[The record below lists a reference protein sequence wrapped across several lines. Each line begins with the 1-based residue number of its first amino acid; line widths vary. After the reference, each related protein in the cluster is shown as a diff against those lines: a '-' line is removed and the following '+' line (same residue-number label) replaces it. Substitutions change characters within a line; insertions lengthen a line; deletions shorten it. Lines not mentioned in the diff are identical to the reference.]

1 MTIDI
6 HKVIT
11 GNPITKNLLKPWGS
25 NKEKTIFNKYTG
37 PGNPIEKQVD
47 FHPYTGQI
55 YKVNDPPS
63 SNNDRCSMFHDIK
76 YTVAEN
82 IGRDSKDIKSKKLE
96 ADKEWLN
103 CFKPRSPWDIAAYTA
118 IKGKKTL
125 GLGVENDNKI
135 LSKELHK
142 PKRKNYVR
150 RKIIVNHIDEIFAAD
165 LVEMQKFSKMNKG
178 YRYLLTCIDIFSKY
192 AFVIPLK
199 DKKGITI
206 KNALQKIFKKRKPKF
221 LWTDNGK
228 EFYNNQVNDLLEK
241 NNIKLYSTNN
251 SEIKSSVIE
260 RFNRTFK
267 NIMYKKFTENNNT
280 MFYNIIDKLV
290 NEYNNKYHRTIK
302 MTPVEASKKINENKI
317 KQIYNFEKTN
327 KIAKFRI
334 GDHVRIS
341 LNKNIFEKSYETN
354 WTEEIFVIYDI
365 KYSNVPY
372 YYLKDLNDEKLDGT
386 FYEQE
391 LQKTNLTLYVI
402 EKIIKIKNDKLFVK
416 WRGYKNSFNSWIDK
430 KDVIKYT

>member
-206 KNALQKIFKKRKPKF
+206 KNALQKIFNERKPKF

-251 SEIKSSVIE
+251 SQIKSSVIE
-260 RFNRTFK
+260 RFNRTLK

-280 MFYNIIDKLV
+280 IFYNIIDKLV

-327 KIAKFRI
+327 KIAKFKI

-391 LQKTNLTLYVI
+391 LQKTILTLYVI
-402 EKIIKIKNDKLFVK
+402 EKIIKTKNDKLFVK
-416 WRGYKNSFNSWIDK
+416 WRGYNNSFNSWINK

>member
-37 PGNPIEKQVD
+37 PGNPVEKQVD

-82 IGRDSKDIKSKKLE
+82 IGRDSQDIKSGKLE

-118 IKGKKTL
+118 IKSKKTL
-125 GLGVENDNKI
+125 GLGVKNDNRI
-135 LSKELHK
+135 LSDELHE
-142 PKRKNYVR
+142 PKRKNYIQ
-150 RKIIVNHIDEIFAAD
+150 RKIIVNHIDEIFAAN
-165 LVEMQKFSKMNKG
+165 LVKMQKFSKINKG

-199 DKKGITI
+199 DKKGITM
-206 KNALQKIFKKRKPKF
+206 KNSLQKIFNKRKPKF

-228 EFYNNQVNDLLEK
+228 EFYDNQVNELLEK

-267 NIMYKKFTENNNT
+267 NMMYKKFTENNNT
-280 MFYNIIDKLV
+280 IFYNIIDKLV

-317 KQIYNFEKTN
+317 EQIYNFEKKN
-327 KIAKFRI
+327 KIAKFKI

-354 WTEEIFVIYDI
+354 WSEEIFVIYDI

-372 YYLKDLNDEKLDGT
+372 YYLKDLNGEKLDGT

-391 LQKTNLTLYVI
+391 LQKRILSLYVI
-402 EKIIKIKNDKLFVK
+402 EKIIKTKNDKLFVK
-416 WRGYKNSFNSWIDK
+416 WRGYNNSFNSWIDK